1 MLKKKLIRIIPG
13 ILTLIMV
20 GTLLAGCGKKDDVS
34 STDTATKN
42 VTIDFWTISLKP
54 TFNDLFDG
62 YIKTYQD
69 KHKNVTVKWSDIPY
83 DSVQNKLITSIAG
96 GTSPDV
102 VNLNTTMAMVLAGK
116 GALTDLNAEATDA
129 QKSIYIKTLWEST
142 KYKEGMY
149 AFPWYGAPSV
159 LVYNKDILAKAGITE
174 APKSLDEMLSIAK
187 QVKDKTGAY
196 VAVPDEFVKMM
207 FLDGIKLVSDDK
219 TKAAFNTPETVALL
233 TKLKKAATDGIIPKT
248 NWGKWEEM
256 LQQYSTGKIA
266 MVNAGSQ
273 TIKRIKDEAPDIYKV
288 TSVTTPILGK
298 AGNVLNPVMN
308 LVVPKASK
316 NHKEAIDFAN
326 FITNDDNQLTFCKK
340 VQIFPSTIKAAKD
353 PFFKADSSTLETKA
367 LTIVADELDKSA
379 DLSIGSA
386 KEQDVFTAINKAEEL
401 VVLGNTDVKTALDS
415 AEKEVNKL
423 LSEK

>member
-1 MLKKKLIRIIPG
+1 MI
-13 ILTLIMV
+13 V
-20 GTLLAGCGKKDDVS
+20 GTLLSGCGKKEDAS
-34 STDTATKN
+34 SSDTATKK

-69 KHKNVTVKWSDIPY
+69 SHKNATIKWSDIPY

-102 VNLNTTMAMVLAGK
+102 VNLNTTLAMTLAGK
-116 GALTDLNAEATDA
+116 DALVDLNKEATDA

-142 KYKEGMY
+142 KYKDGMY

-174 APKSLDEMLSIAK
+174 VPKNLDEMLSIAK

-196 VAVPDEFVKMM
+196 VAVPDEFVKTM

-219 TKAAFNTPETVALL
+219 TKAVFNTPETVALL
-233 TKLKKAATDGIIPKT
+233 TKLKKAADDGIIPKT

-266 MVNAGSQ
+266 MINAGSQ

-326 FITNDDNQLTFCKK
+326 FITNDDNQLAFCKK

-386 KEQDVFTAINKAEEL
+386 KEQDVFTAINKAEES
-401 VVLGNTDVKTALDS
+401 VVLGTTDVKTALDN

-423 LSEK
+423 LSQK

>member
-1 MLKKKLIRIIPG
+1 MLKKKLTITISS
-13 ILTLIMV
+13 ILTVIIA
-20 GTLLAGCGKKDDVS
+20 GSLLTGCGKKEDAS
-34 STDTATKN
+34 SSDASGKK

-54 TFNDLFDG
+54 TFDDLFNG

-69 KHKNVTVKWSDIPY
+69 SHKNVTIKWSDIPY

-102 VNLNTTMAMVLAGK
+102 VNLNTTLAMTLAGK
-116 GALTDLNAEATDA
+116 DALVDLNKEATDA
-129 QKSIYIKTLWEST
+129 QKSIYIKSLWEST
-142 KYKEGMY
+142 KYKDGMY
-149 AFPWYGAPSV
+149 AFPWYGTPSV
-159 LVYNKDILAKAGITE
+159 LIYNKDILAKAGITE
-174 APKSLDEMLSIAK
+174 SPKTLDDMLSIAK

-196 VAVPDEFVKMM
+196 VAVPDEFVKTM

-219 TKAAFNTPETVALL
+219 TKAVFNTPETVALL
-233 TKLKKAATDGIIPKT
+233 TKLKKATDEGSIPKT
-248 NWGKWEEM
+248 NWGKWEDM
-256 LQQYSTGKIA
+256 IQQYSTGKIA
-266 MVNAGSQ
+266 MINAGSQ
-273 TIKRIKDEAPDIYKV
+273 TIKRIKDEAPNIYKA
-288 TSVTTPILGK
+288 TNVTTPIVGK
-298 AGNVLNPVMN
+298 AGIVLDPVMN

-353 PFFKADSSTLETKA
+353 SFFKSDSSTLETKA

-386 KEQDVFTAINKAEEL
+386 KEQDVFVAINNAEES
-401 VVLGNTDVKTALDS
+401 VILGKVDIKTALDT

-423 LSEK
+423 LSQK